1 MDTKRIVEIIQT
13 AKRERRVV
21 LLETEGLD
29 ILEAMGIETPKRVF
43 VRASQDVSAVELTD
57 FPGDTVVVKVVSPEI
72 LHKSDVG
79 GVKFVAK
86 EKAEVLKSILSLEQS
101 FQDKEIRGFTINEFV
116 PYNPSLGGEILI
128 GARWT
133 QDFGPVVTYSAGGI
147 YTEFLVRNFVAGKD
161 IAVFSP
167 ELSEHQTIEEQIKQV
182 AITSLISGELR
193 GQKKRVEIATIVNV
207 ITKFQELAGVLI
219 PEQIS
224 EFEVNPFVIA
234 RNTLVPL
241 DALLKCEAH
250 KSLDFPEKP
259 VDKIKS
265 ILEPKSIAIIGVSE
279 KANAGR
285 LVLNNLIQ
293 SGFHKSSIYIVKPK
307 TESIEGCKCYPDVK
321 SLPEKVDLFIFSLS
335 AAQLPETL
343 EGIIQQQKAESI
355 IVIAGGL
362 EEKAG
367 GEETVSKINSLL
379 YQSRFTD
386 WGGPIINGGNCLG
399 IYSQPGNYN
408 SFFIPHYKLPFVKD
422 KLHPVALIS
431 QSGGF
436 ACSKASKLGHI
447 NPRYVISL
455 GNQMDLT
462 VGDYLTYL
470 ESDRSLE
477 AFGIYVEGFKPLDGL
492 KFLKA
497 VKEITAKG
505 KTVIFYQ
512 AGRTKE
518 GTKATASHT
527 ASVAGDYQIARELAK
542 NSGAI
547 VVESIEDFEELLEL
561 FALLHSRQVKGL
573 NLGGVSNAGFI
584 NVATADNLKNFQFPS
599 FDKET
604 SYKLQSILKKS
615 KLDGVVDLHNP
626 VDVTGLMNDSAYEE
640 TFLTVMKDKNVDAG
654 IISCVPVVAALNTL
668 ASQEDSREN
677 IYQEDSFPMRLVKL
691 KQQINKPWVAV
702 IDGGDMYNPAIELLR
717 ENGVPTFRVADRA
730 IRLLN
735 LFCNEQLRKKS
746 KF

>member
-1 MDTKRIVEIIQT
+1 MDTDRIVEIIQT
-13 AKRERRVV
+13 AKTEKREV
-21 LLETEGLD
+21 LLEPEGLD
-29 ILEAMGIETPKRVF
+29 ILDAMGIKTPKRVF
-43 VRASQDVSAVELTD
+43 VQSSQDISAVDLAE
-57 FPGDTVVVKVVSPEI
+57 FPGTQVVLKVVSPEI

-79 GVKFVAK
+79 AVKFIPK
-86 EKAEVLKSILSLEQS
+86 EKTAIFNSIESLEKS
-101 FQDKEIRGFTINEFV
+101 FPDKEVRGFTINELV

-133 QDFGPVVTYSAGGI
+133 QDFGSVVTYSAGGV
-147 YTEFLVRNFVAGKD
+147 YTEFLAKNFVVGKD
-161 IAVFSP
+161 IAIFSP
-167 ELSEHQTIEEQIKQV
+167 EARSLPRIEEQIKQV

-193 GQKKRVEIATIVNV
+193 GQKQRIEIKTIVTA
-207 ITKFQELAGVLI
+207 IAKFLELAASLI
-219 PEQIS
+219 PDRIS

-241 DALLKCEAH
+241 DALVKCGTNT
-250 KSLDFPEKP
+250 SSDLSDRP
-259 VDKIKS
+259 VDKIKN

-279 KANAGR
+279 QINVGH

-293 SGFHKSSIYIVKPK
+293 SGFDKNSIYIVKPNK
-307 TESIEGCKCYPDVK
+307 EAIEGCKCYPDIQ

-343 EGIIQQQKAESI
+343 EAIICQQKAESI

-367 GEETVSKINSLL
+367 GEEIVSRINYLL
-379 YQSRFTD
+379 YQSRSTA
-386 WGGPIINGGNCLG
+386 WRGPIINGGNCLG
-399 IYSQPGNYN
+399 IYSNPGNYN
-408 SFFIPHYKLPFVKD
+408 SFFIPNHKLPFTQG
-422 KLHPVALIS
+422 KLHPIALIS

-436 ACSKASKLGHI
+436 ACSKASKLAHI
-447 NPRYVISL
+447 HPKYVISL

-462 VGDYLTYL
+462 IGDYLTYL
-470 ESDRSLE
+470 KSDRSLE

-497 VKEITAKG
+497 VQEITATG
-505 KTVIFYQ
+505 KTVILYQ

-518 GTKATASHT
+518 GSKATASHT
-527 ASVAGDYQIARELAK
+527 ASIAGNYQVARELAK
-542 NSGAI
+542 NAGAI

-561 FALLHSRQVKGL
+561 FALLHSQPVKGL

-584 NVATADNLKNFQFPS
+584 NVATADNLSNFEFSS
-599 FDKET
+599 FGLET
-604 SYKLQSILKKS
+604 NDKLQSILKKS

-626 VDVTGLMNDSAYEE
+626 VDVTGIMNDSAYAE
-640 TFLTVMKDKNVDAG
+640 TFLTVMKDEKVDVG
-654 IISCVPVVAALNTL
+654 IISCVPVVAVLNTL
-668 ASQEDSREN
+668 IPDPNHQEN

-691 KQQINKPWVAV
+691 KEQINKPWVTV
-702 IDGGDMYNPAIELLR
+702 IDSGDMYDPMIKLLR
-717 ENGVPTFRVADRA
+717 EHGVPTFRAADRA

-735 LFCNEQLRKKS
+735 LFCNEQLRKRS
-746 KF
+746 N